1 MMAVALFHL
10 NPAGLTFWP
19 TESLV
24 LPEQTKDNRNRAVV
38 LETDEG
44 I

>member
-1 MMAVALFHL
+1 MMAIGLFRP
-10 NPAGLTFWP
+10 NTAGLIFWP

-24 LPEQTKDNRNRAVV
+24 LPDRTKGNHNRAVV
-38 LETDEG
+38 LETDEA

>member
-1 MMAVALFHL
+1 MMAIALYHP
-10 NPAGLTFWP
+10 NIAGLTFWP

-38 LETDEG
+38 LETDEA